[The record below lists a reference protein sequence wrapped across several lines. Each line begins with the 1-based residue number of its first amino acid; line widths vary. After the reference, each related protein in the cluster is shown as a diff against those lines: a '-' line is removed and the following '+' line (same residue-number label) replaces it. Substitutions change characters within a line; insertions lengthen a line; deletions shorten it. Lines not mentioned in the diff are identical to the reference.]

1 MDRHLI
7 PSDGGPLV
15 FVEDLS
21 APLLA
26 PEDHH
31 HLARVRRTRDG
42 DPMVLGDGAGS
53 WVRARMRGDTPE
65 VVEEPVVAERSVPA
79 VAVGF
84 GLSKG
89 AKPEWCVQKL
99 TELGVDRIVPFAA
112 GRSVVRWDAS
122 RSESATARLAKVAR
136 EAAMQSRSPWV
147 PVVEAVTDWTDVAG
161 REGACRAERGGAP
174 PSLSHPLVLVGPEGG
189 WTEEESRA
197 PIPEV
202 SLGQSVLR
210 AETAAITAGVVL
222 TALRAGLVRP
232 GS

>member
-1 MDRHLI
+1 
-7 PSDGGPLV
+7 
-15 FVEDLS
+15 
-21 APLLA
+21 
-26 PEDHH
+26 
-31 HLARVRRTRDG
+31 
-42 DPMVLGDGAGS
+42 
-53 WVRARMRGDTPE
+53 
-65 VVEEPVVAERSVPA
+65 
-79 VAVGF
+79 
-84 GLSKG
+84 
-89 AKPEWCVQKL
+89 
-99 TELGVDRIVPFAA
+99 
-112 GRSVVRWDAS
+112 
-122 RSESATARLAKVAR
+122 
-136 EAAMQSRSPWV
+136 MQSRSPWV